1 MHFEKKVR
9 EFFEIDKR
17 LYFVFLCLITFLVLL
32 IKKNF
37 VENETAAFEVLESR
51 GQIGV
56 LNLINAFQ
64 YLTIP
69 FFYLWKFTFTGFI
82 LWLGSFAFGYKISF
96 RKCWQIAMIAETLFL
111 IPEMLKIIYF
121 MYVFTDPNLFEIRA
135 FYPFSLMNL
144 VDYEEVASKWHYPLK
159 ALNIFEIIYWAI
171 LMYGIHFAVKKKRE
185 VAVLIVL
192 FSYVP
197 VFLLWL
203 WFYVSVYK

>member
-1 MHFEKKVR
+1 MHFEIKVR

-32 IKKNF
+32 IKKNYI
-37 VENETAAFEVLESR
+37 ESETAAFEVLESR

-69 FFYLWKFTFTGFI
+69 LYYIWKFTLIGLI
-82 LWLGSFAFGYKISF
+82 LWLGSFAFGYKISY

-111 IPEMLKIIYF
+111 IPEVLKIVYLT
-121 MYVFTDPNLFEIRA
+121 YVFTDPNLYDIRA
-135 FYPFSLMNL
+135 YYPFSLMNL
-144 VDYEEVASKWHYPLK
+144 VDYEDVASKWHYPLK
-159 ALNIFEIIYWAI
+159 ALNIFELMYWTI
-171 LMYGIHFAVKKKRE
+171 LTYGIHLAAKKKKE
-185 VAVLIVL
+185 IAILIVL

-197 VFLLWL
+197 IFLLWI
-203 WFYVSVYK
+203 WFYISVYK

>member
-1 MHFEKKVR
+1 MHFEIKVR

-32 IKKNF
+32 IKKNY
-37 VENETAAFEVLESR
+37 VESETAAFEVLESR

-69 FFYLWKFTFTGFI
+69 LYYIWKFTLIGLI
-82 LWLGSFAFGYKISF
+82 LWLGSFAFGYKISY

-111 IPEMLKIIYF
+111 IPEMLKIVYLT
-121 MYVFTDPNLFEIRA
+121 YVFTDPNLYDIRA
-135 FYPFSLMNL
+135 YYPFSLMNL
-144 VDYEEVASKWHYPLK
+144 VDYEDVASKWHYPLK
-159 ALNIFEIIYWAI
+159 ALNIFELMYWTI
-171 LMYGIHFAVKKKRE
+171 LTYGIHLAAKKKKE
-185 VAVLIVL
+185 IAILIVL

-197 VFLLWL
+197 IFLLWI
-203 WFYVSVYK
+203 WFYISVYK

>member
-17 LYFVFLCLITFLVLL
+17 LYFVFLCLVTFLVLL

-51 GQIGV
+51 GQMGV
-56 LNLINAFQ
+56 LNLINALQ
-64 YLTIP
+64 YLSIP
-69 FFYLWKFTFTGFI
+69 LFYLWKFTLTALI
-82 LWLGSFAFGYKISF
+82 LWLGSFAFGYKISY

-111 IPEMLKIIYF
+111 VPEMLKVIYF
-121 MYVFTDPNLFEIRA
+121 TYVSTDPNLFEIRA
-135 FYPFSLMNL
+135 FYPISLMNL
-144 VDYEEVASKWHYPLK
+144 LDYEEVASKWHYPLK
-159 ALNIFEIIYWAI
+159 ALNVFELIYWVI
-171 LMYGIHFAVKKKRE
+171 LMYGVHLAAKKKGD
-185 VAVLIVL
+185 VAVMIVL

-197 VFLLWL
+197 IFLLWL

>member
-51 GQIGV
+51 GQMGV

-69 FFYLWKFTFTGFI
+69 FFYLWKFTLTGFI

-96 RKCWQIAMIAETLFL
+96 RKCWQITMIAETLFL

>member
-1 MHFEKKVR
+1 MHFEIKVR

-32 IKKNF
+32 IKKNYI
-37 VENETAAFEVLESR
+37 ESETAAFEVLESR

-69 FFYLWKFTFTGFI
+69 LYYIWKFTLIGLI
-82 LWLGSFAFGYKISF
+82 LWLGSFAFGYKISY

-111 IPEMLKIIYF
+111 IPEMLKIVYLT
-121 MYVFTDPNLFEIRA
+121 YVFTDPNLYDIRA
-135 FYPFSLMNL
+135 YYPFSLMNL
-144 VDYEEVASKWHYPLK
+144 VDYEDVASKWHYPLK
-159 ALNIFEIIYWAI
+159 ALNIFELMYWTI
-171 LMYGIHFAVKKKRE
+171 LTYGIHLAAKKKKE
-185 VAVLIVL
+185 IAILIVL

-197 VFLLWL
+197 IFLLWI
-203 WFYVSVYK
+203 WFYISVYK

>member
-51 GQIGV
+51 GQMGV

-96 RKCWQIAMIAETLFL
+96 RKCWQITMIAETLFL

>member
-9 EFFEIDKR
+9 EFFEIDNR

-51 GQIGV
+51 GQMGV

-96 RKCWQIAMIAETLFL
+96 RKCWQITMIAETLFM
-111 IPEMLKIIYF
+111 IHEMLKIIYF

>member
-1 MHFEKKVR
+1 MHFEIKVR

-32 IKKNF
+32 IKKNYI
-37 VENETAAFEVLESR
+37 ESETAAFEVLESR

-69 FFYLWKFTFTGFI
+69 LYYIWKFTLIGLI
-82 LWLGSFAFGYKISF
+82 LWLGSFAFGYRISY

-111 IPEMLKIIYF
+111 IPEMLKIVYLT
-121 MYVFTDPNLFEIRA
+121 YVFTDPNLYDIRA
-135 FYPFSLMNL
+135 YYPFSLMNL
-144 VDYEEVASKWHYPLK
+144 VDYEDVASKWHYPLK
-159 ALNIFEIIYWAI
+159 ALNIFELMYWTI
-171 LMYGIHFAVKKKRE
+171 LTYGIHLAAKKKKE
-185 VAVLIVL
+185 IAILIVL

-197 VFLLWL
+197 IFLLWI
-203 WFYVSVYK
+203 WFYISVYK

>member
-51 GQIGV
+51 GQMGV

>member
-1 MHFEKKVR
+1 MHFEKKVM

-51 GQIGV
+51 GQMGV

-96 RKCWQIAMIAETLFL
+96 RKCWQITMIAETLFL

>member
-17 LYFVFLCLITFLVLL
+17 LYFVFLCLVTFLVLL

-51 GQIGV
+51 GQMGV
-56 LNLINAFQ
+56 LNLINALQ
-64 YLTIP
+64 YLSIP
-69 FFYLWKFTFTGFI
+69 LFYLWKFTLTALI
-82 LWLGSFAFGYKISF
+82 LWLGSFAFGYKISY

-111 IPEMLKIIYF
+111 VPEMLKVIYF
-121 MYVFTDPNLFEIRA
+121 TYVSTDPNLFEIRA
-135 FYPFSLMNL
+135 FYPISLMNL
-144 VDYEEVASKWHYPLK
+144 LDYEEVASKWHYPLK
-159 ALNIFEIIYWAI
+159 ALNVFELIYWVI
-171 LMYGIHFAVKKKRE
+171 LMYGVHLAAKKKGD
-185 VAVLIVL
+185 VAVMIVL

>member
-1 MHFEKKVR
+1 MHFEKKIR

-51 GQIGV
+51 GQMGV

-69 FFYLWKFTFTGFI
+69 FFYLWKFTLTGFI

-96 RKCWQIAMIAETLFL
+96 RKCWQITMIAETLFL

>member
-51 GQIGV
+51 GQMGV

-69 FFYLWKFTFTGFI
+69 FFYLWKFTLTGFI

-159 ALNIFEIIYWAI
+159 ALNIFEIMYWAI

>member
-51 GQIGV
+51 GQMGV

-69 FFYLWKFTFTGFI
+69 FFYLWKFTLTGFI

>member
-51 GQIGV
+51 GQMGV

-69 FFYLWKFTFTGFI
+69 FFDLWKFTFTGFI

-96 RKCWQIAMIAETLFL
+96 RKCWQITMIAETLFL

>member
-1 MHFEKKVR
+1 MHFEKKIR

-51 GQIGV
+51 GQMGV

>member
-1 MHFEKKVR
+1 MHFEKKIR

-51 GQIGV
+51 GQMGV

-69 FFYLWKFTFTGFI
+69 FFYLWKFTLTGFI

>member
-51 GQIGV
+51 GQMGV

-96 RKCWQIAMIAETLFL
+96 RKCWQITMIAETLFL

-144 VDYEEVASKWHYPLK
+144 VDYEEVASKWHYTLK